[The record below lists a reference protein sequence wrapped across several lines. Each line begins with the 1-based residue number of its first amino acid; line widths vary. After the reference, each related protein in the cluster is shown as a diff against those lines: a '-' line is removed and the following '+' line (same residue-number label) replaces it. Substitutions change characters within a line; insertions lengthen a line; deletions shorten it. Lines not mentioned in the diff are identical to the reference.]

1 MLPIRP
7 HARRRRNDIFRSP
20 VTRFFPRGRRP
31 LVARARARSPP
42 LTSAPSR
49 APLSFDSS
57 QSQVFRGASR
67 ADKGKQLELQN
78 AILGSDDARAIL
90 EVVGESLEHFSAV
103 NAVTALYRIARS
115 LTSRAGRLRRKE
127 ASFVTADPRFLQL
140 VEAVEERSAQLDRV
154 GLENRKWAY
163 HKLMLPSEYRARAAL
178 SVRLLDRAK
187 DLQGELMDAVDVEQI
202 LLMVEDQCE
211 IFNKVNVSTAL
222 HRVAR
227 LATTNMPGV
236 APVDAAAVM
245 HDPRFA
251 KLMTLVEETAEEMA
265 VVSVSNVLW
274 ALARL
279 HYPASPELVDILAAR
294 AARECAS
301 AEPRHLSTVMWAL
314 AVLGHE
320 PRSRLLAAVADRA
333 IETAE
338 GFRAPDIVNIMWS
351 YARWHRVAAGGA
363 PGTAKVVDALCTVA
377 LRNLENFTP
386 YQCANLAWSLAML
399 EAPLPSPR
407 ALGLILDRAAKEP
420 ASLDPTALTHTL
432 WAVGVKGTSMD
443 GNSGSFQTLLAEAA
457 SRATAKRVGRAGAAG
472 VIWACGRLQVTP
484 RPGEIDALLGRLLD
498 GGRGGKQ
505 PLESQAL
512 VHAVWGVS
520 QMEGVTMS
528 EEHRAA
534 SLAHA
539 RRLVAAGRMSEPH
552 AEALLASAAGAGL
565 DPRAMEEALAA

>member
-1 MLPIRP
+1 M
-7 HARRRRNDIFRSP
+7 
-20 VTRFFPRGRRP
+20 
-31 LVARARARSPP
+31 
-42 LTSAPSR
+42 
-49 APLSFDSS
+49 
-57 QSQVFRGASR
+57 FRGASR

-78 AILGSDDARAIL
+78 AILGSDGARAIL

-338 GFRAPDIVNIMWS
+338 GF
-351 YARWHRVAAGGA
+351 
-363 PGTAKVVDALCTVA
+363 
-377 LRNLENFTP
+377 
-386 YQCANLAWSLAML
+386 
-399 EAPLPSPR
+399 
-407 ALGLILDRAAKEP
+407 
-420 ASLDPTALTHTL
+420 
-432 WAVGVKGTSMD
+432 
-443 GNSGSFQTLLAEAA
+443 
-457 SRATAKRVGRAGAAG
+457 
-472 VIWACGRLQVTP
+472 P
-484 RPGEIDALLGRLLD
+484 RPGYREHHVVVREMASRRRRRRPRDGQGCGRPMHRRTSKPREFHTVSVRQLGVEPRHVGGSFTVSASARFDSRPRGEGTGEPRSHRAHPHPLGR
-498 GGRGGKQ
+498 GR
-505 PLESQAL
+505 
-512 VHAVWGVS
+512 
-520 QMEGVTMS
+520 EGH
-528 EEHRAA
+528 EH
-534 SLAHA
+534 
-539 RRLVAAGRMSEPH
+539 GR
-552 AEALLASAAGAGL
+552 
-565 DPRAMEEALAA
+565 

>member
-1 MLPIRP
+1 M
-7 HARRRRNDIFRSP
+7 
-20 VTRFFPRGRRP
+20 
-31 LVARARARSPP
+31 
-42 LTSAPSR
+42 
-49 APLSFDSS
+49 
-57 QSQVFRGASR
+57 
-67 ADKGKQLELQN
+67 
-78 AILGSDDARAIL
+78 
-90 EVVGESLEHFSAV
+90 
-103 NAVTALYRIARS
+103 
-115 LTSRAGRLRRKE
+115 
-127 ASFVTADPRFLQL
+127 
-140 VEAVEERSAQLDRV
+140 EERSAQLDRV

-484 RPGEIDALLGRLLD
+484 RPGRSTRSSDD
-498 GGRGGKQ
+498 C
-505 PLESQAL
+505 
-512 VHAVWGVS
+512 W
-520 QMEGVTMS
+520 T
-528 EEHRAA
+528 
-534 SLAHA
+534 
-539 RRLVAAGRMSEPH
+539 AG
-552 AEALLASAAGAGL
+552 GAGNSRW
-565 DPRAMEEALAA
+565 RAKR